1 MTFANFWPEW
11 VWLAENDV
19 LEDEVSVTSELYGRK
34 TRAHNLLR
42 ILVLSTVKLTYL
54 SKSGTQNCMGAAG
67 YLTLVRRIIV
77 LSTSLVSN
85 NPTLPLKHGT
95 QCRY

>member
-1 MTFANFWPEW
+1 MTFAIVWPEW

-42 ILVLSTVKLTYL
+42 ILVLSTVKL
-54 SKSGTQNCMGAAG
+54 QN
-67 YLTLVRRIIV
+67 TLMRVE
-77 LSTSLVSN
+77 
-85 NPTLPLKHGT
+85 LKP
-95 QCRY
+95 RA

>member
-42 ILVLSTVKLTYL
+42 ILVLSTAKLH
-54 SKSGTQNCMGAAG
+54 
-67 YLTLVRRIIV
+67 LTIF
-77 LSTSLVSN
+77 
-85 NPTLPLKHGT
+85 LKVVPRTAWG
-95 QCRY
+95 QRGI